1 MERKSAK
8 LKTQK
13 EFKLL
18 NKELVKVKKE
28 RDIIKK
34 CSQYLSAPK
43 KARFEFIKQ
52 NVACFRVKD
61 MCRILCVSKSGYYK

>member
-18 NKELVKVKKE
+18 KKELAKVKKE
-28 RDIIKK
+28 RDILIK
-34 CSQYLSAPK
+34 CSQYLSVPK
-43 KARFEFIKQ
+43 KLRFEFIKH
-52 NVACFRVKD
+52 NVAGFKVKD
-61 MCRILCVSKSGYYK
+61 MNCL

>member
-28 RDIIKK
+28 RDIIIK

-43 KARFEFIKQ
+43 KAGFEFIKQ
-52 NVACFRVKD
+52 MYLA
-61 MCRILCVSKSGYYK
+61 LG